1 MTIDTTLLDA
11 ARRIAPVIRAYREQ
25 AERERRL
32 PTPVV
37 EAMAEAGLLRMVT
50 PRSLGGLEVDPLTCA
65 RVIEEVAQTDSS
77 AGWALTNPLLYA
89 FNCAR
94 LPDAGAEAV
103 IGPNPNVLIAGSPY
117 TPLRGIPVAGG
128 YQVTGRVP
136 FVSNCHNAAW
146 FAANAQVVEEPHPP
160 QGSTVSPATI
170 RVLIPMEACEILDTW
185 DVLGMRGTGSHDVAV
200 TDVFV
205 PGVCTY
211 STTADVVLGSH
222 YQGALYRFPLIGIQA
237 MLFPSVALAVAR
249 CAIDE
254 VTALAH
260 SKTPFATTT
269 VLREQAS
276 THAQLARAEA
286 LWRAGRVLLYESL
299 RVAWDVRAAGELL
312 ALQQR
317 ADLLLAMTQAVSGA
331 ATAVEWMWGVAGTS
345 GIFRTSP
352 LERHFRDMQVL
363 KQHAF
368 SAEKRYETVGRVSLG
383 LPPQYAPL
391 ERN

>member
-1 MTIDTTLLDA
+1 MTLDTTLLDA

-25 AERERRL
+25 AEQERRL

-37 EAMAEAGLLRMVT
+37 EAMAEAGLLRMMT

-65 RVIEEVAQTDSS
+65 RVIEAVAQMDSS

-94 LPDAGAEAV
+94 LPDAGAEA
-103 IGPNPNVLIAGSPY
+103 ILGPNPNVVIAGTAH

-128 YQVTGRVP
+128 YRVSGRVP

-146 FAANAQVVEEPHPP
+146 LAVNAQIVEAPHPP
-160 QGSTVSPATI
+160 QGSTGPPAAV
-170 RVLIPMEACEILDTW
+170 RVLIPMAACEILDTW

-200 TDVFV
+200 TEVFV
-205 PGVCTY
+205 PEIYTY
-211 STTADVVLGSH
+211 PNTAEVVLGSH
-222 YQGALYRFPLIGIQA
+222 YQGALYRFPILGIQA
-237 MLFPSVALAVAR
+237 MLFPPVALAVAR
-249 CAIDE
+249 CAMDA

-260 SKTPFATTT
+260 GKTPFGSTTM
-269 VLREQAS
+269 LQEQAS

-299 RVAWDVRAAGELL
+299 RVAWDVRAAGETLT
-312 ALQQR
+312 LQQR

-363 KQHAF
+363 RQHAF
-368 SAEKRYETVGRVSLG
+368 SAEKRYETVGRVFLG
-383 LPPQYAPL
+383 LPPQYGPL

>member
-128 YQVTGRVP
+128 YRVTGRVP

-146 FAANAQVVEEPHPP
+146 FAANARVVEEPPP
-160 QGSTVSPATI
+160 P
-170 RVLIPMEACEILDTW
+170 R
-185 DVLGMRGTGSHDVAV
+185 RG
-200 TDVFV
+200 
-205 PGVCTY
+205 
-211 STTADVVLGSH
+211 
-222 YQGALYRFPLIGIQA
+222 
-237 MLFPSVALAVAR
+237 AR
-249 CAIDE
+249 C
-254 VTALAH
+254 
-260 SKTPFATTT
+260 
-269 VLREQAS
+269 LR
-276 THAQLARAEA
+276 R
-286 LWRAGRVLLYESL
+286 
-299 RVAWDVRAAGELL
+299 
-312 ALQQR
+312 
-317 ADLLLAMTQAVSGA
+317 
-331 ATAVEWMWGVAGTS
+331 
-345 GIFRTSP
+345 P
-352 LERHFRDMQVL
+352 
-363 KQHAF
+363 
-368 SAEKRYETVGRVSLG
+368 SAC
-383 LPPQYAPL
+383 
-391 ERN
+391 